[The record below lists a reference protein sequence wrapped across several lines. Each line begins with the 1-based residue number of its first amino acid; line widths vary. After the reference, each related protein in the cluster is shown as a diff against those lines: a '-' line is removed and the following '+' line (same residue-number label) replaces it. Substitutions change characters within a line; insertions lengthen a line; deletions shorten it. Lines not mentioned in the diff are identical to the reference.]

1 VHTASS
7 DVGIELPAIWKQY
20 QSPGQATPSFWHHG
34 AHPSSTT
41 FYHPSHAPLPQAQV
55 FYHFPSIYFQNF
67 YGTFN
72 I

>member
-1 VHTASS
+1 LYLH
-7 DVGIELPAIWKQY
+7 PN
-20 QSPGQATPSFWHHG
+20 
-34 AHPSSTT
+34 HPSYT
-41 FYHPSHAPLPQAQV
+41 PLPQAQV